1 ERKKRA
7 AAICREVHGSNGD
20 LMDLGKKLSIP
31 KDIML
36 EELSLLSNR
45 GSRLF
50 KMRQRRSEKYTFESI
65 QNEANTQLSN
75 DVLNENTV
83 TVEIKVDPPADD
95 PPANT
100 NSAAASAAAAVQ
112 LDASSV
118 PRSYHSP
125 WEQEILS
132 DPSLAETIKLR
143 MPGPDPRP
151 NLPEYKSFNR
161 KSPPKSGE
169 AAGSNSKTWVKMF
182 KKPGKGLKKSYQP
195 GSMMSLALTKGLM
208 NEPGQ
213 NSCFLNSAVQS
224 IFSQFQQSRERVLPS
239 DSLRNALAE
248 TFKDEQRFQLGLM
261 DDAAECFVDPSTDT
275 CSSKSCITHQKF
287 AMMLYEQVTTIHPS
301 IHPSIHPCVTLS

>member
-1 ERKKRA
+1 
-7 AAICREVHGSNGD
+7 
-20 LMDLGKKLSIP
+20 
-31 KDIML
+31 ML

-100 NSAAASAAAAVQ
+100 NSAAASGAQ
-112 LDASSV
+112 PLPSRSNLDASSV

-161 KSPPKSGE
+161 VATPFGGFKAITSQASRRLGPGTNPSPSFPE
-169 AAGSNSKTWVKMF
+169 LQA
-182 KKPGKGLKKSYQP
+182 PGMKRPSFNRTAQGWITEGTHMIVPTITLES
-195 GSMMSLALTKGLM
+195 
-208 NEPGQ
+208 
-213 NSCFLNSAVQS
+213 VQVP
-224 IFSQFQQSRERVLPS
+224 ES
-239 DSLRNALAE
+239 DDL
-248 TFKDEQRFQLGLM
+248 
-261 DDAAECFVDPSTDT
+261 
-275 CSSKSCITHQKF
+275 
-287 AMMLYEQVTTIHPS
+287 
-301 IHPSIHPCVTLS
+301 

>member
-1 ERKKRA
+1 MSQFCTMPAGERKKRA

-65 QNEANTQLSN
+65 QNEANTQLSSLLCSSQN

-100 NSAAASAAAAVQ
+100 NSAAASGKNLLKAAAAVQ

-161 KSPPKSGE
+161 VATPFGGFKAITSQASRRLGPGTNPSPSFPE
-169 AAGSNSKTWVKMF
+169 LQA
-182 KKPGKGLKKSYQP
+182 PGMKRPSFNRTAQGWITEGTHMIVPTITLES
-195 GSMMSLALTKGLM
+195 
-208 NEPGQ
+208 
-213 NSCFLNSAVQS
+213 VQVP
-224 IFSQFQQSRERVLPS
+224 ES
-239 DSLRNALAE
+239 DDL
-248 TFKDEQRFQLGLM
+248 
-261 DDAAECFVDPSTDT
+261 
-275 CSSKSCITHQKF
+275 
-287 AMMLYEQVTTIHPS
+287 
-301 IHPSIHPCVTLS
+301 